1 MKSALSTAIRLAIL
15 GSAIAA
21 TGAHAEDVSGAIII
35 PTLGYHYH
43 TYDGDLNLDDGMFGS
58 LGIGYRF
65 ENPWSVELTYKKLS
79 TDTSIGNSSVDL
91 NELRFDTLYNFAGGD
106 KYQPFV
112 LLGVGN
118 QDWKYQNF
126 SMDNTLVNLGMG
138 VEYFVG
144 EATSLY
150 GDVRAIENLD
160 DDSLT
165 SVALSIGVKFYENG
179 AAPAPKPV
187 AAPVDSDKDGV
198 IDIQDRCPGT
208 KLGAKVDVYGCE
220 LVGDD
225 DKDGVVNGVDQC
237 PDTSAGAK
245 VDAVGCYIK
254 ITETKEI
261 GLNIEFETA
270 SFVIKAGA
278 NPDVAAVAQ
287 FMKEYPLTNVNI
299 EGHTDNAGSD
309 AYNMTLSQNRANAVA
324 KMLTEEY
331 GVAANR
337 VSATGFGESKPLV
350 ANDTAANRAK
360 NRRVTAK
367 ITATVERVQK

>member
-1 MKSALSTAIRLAIL
+1 MKSSLTKAIRLAIL
-15 GSAIAA
+15 GAAIAA
-21 TGAHAEDVSGAIII
+21 TGAHAEDVSGAIVI
-35 PTLGYHYH
+35 PTLGYHMH
-43 TYDGDLNLDDGMFGS
+43 DNDLKLDDGMFGS

-65 ENPWSVELTYKKLS
+65 HNPLSVELTYKKLS
-79 TDTSIGNSSVDL
+79 TDTSVGNNSVDL
-91 NELRFDTLYNFAGGD
+91 NEVRLDALYNLTSFG
-106 KYQPFV
+106 KFQPFA

-118 QDWKYQNF
+118 QDWKYPSV
-126 SMDNTLVNLGMG
+126 SMDNTLVNAG
-138 VEYFVG
+138 VGAEYFVG

-150 GDVRAIENLD
+150 TDLRAIQNLD
-160 DDSLT
+160 DGLT
-165 SVALSIGVKFYENG
+165 SVALSIGAKFYENG
-179 AAPAPKPV
+179 PTPAPKPV

-198 IDIQDRCPGT
+198 IDSQDRCPGT

-220 LVGDD
+220 MVGDD

-245 VDAVGCYIK
+245 VDAEGCYIK

-261 GLNIEFETA
+261 GLSIEFETA

-278 NPDVAAVAQ
+278 HPDVEAVAK

-309 AYNMTLSQNRANAVA
+309 KYNMTLSQNRANAVA

-331 GVAANR
+331 GVAASR